1 MGEQLVYAILLLPKD
16 VVQALVHLIP
26 VLLNEP
32 LHGLLMQPLIQRR
45 VFSVDKDLAVGKG
58 QALDRLLVKYDVQR
72 YLLARLRKGEKRMVL
87 HLLPRWPPARILLH
101 GLAEELE
108 AL

>member
-26 VLLNEP
+26 IFLDEP
-32 LHGLLMQPLIQRR
+32 LHGLLMQPLVQRW
-45 VFSVDKDLAVGKG
+45 VFSVDKDLAVGEG
-58 QALDRLLVKYDVQR
+58 QTFHRLLVEDDVQR
-72 YLLARLRKGEKRMVL
+72 DLLARLRKGEKRMVL